1 MGDGTSAAA
10 VTVRP
15 FVDEDLPEVLEVLR
29 AALGE
34 TPLLRRTQ
42 ELFEWKHFDNPFGRS
57 IILLAESEG
66 RIAGVRAF
74 MRWELMTTDGNILR
88 CVRAVDTA
96 THPDFMRRGI
106 FRTLTNAAIEA
117 AVDDGVDMVFNTP
130 NDKSGAGYLKMGW
143 VAVGDIGVMVSP
155 SYRMIRKSATDDLP
169 VPAEFLRDPKP
180 AKELPRVDRRPVGL
194 RTPRTPEYLQWRFD
208 GHPTARYCRVDGG
221 GSVAVVRPNHRD
233 GRRELVV
240 SDVLGPQPRR
250 AIAAARRASRA
261 EYLAGWFSEGSPE
274 RSGALRALMLP
285 VPKVTA
291 LTLVARPLREL
302 PVDVSTLSAWDL
314 SLGDLELL

>member
-1 MGDGTSAAA
+1 MADDTI
-10 VTVRP
+10 TVRP
-15 FVDEDLPEVLEVLR
+15 FVDADLPEVLEVLR

-34 TPLLRRTQ
+34 TPVLRRTP
-42 ELFEWKHFDNPFGRS
+42 ELFAWKHFDNPFGRS
-57 IILLAESEG
+57 IILLAEAEG

-74 MRWELMTTDGNILR
+74 MRWELTTPAGETLR

-106 FRTLTNAAIEA
+106 FRTLTTAALEA
-117 AVDDGVDMVFNTP
+117 ATEDGVDMVFNTP

-143 VAVGDIGVMVSP
+143 VAVGDIGVMLSP
-155 SYRMIRKSATDDLP
+155 SHRMVRKSATEGLP
-169 VPAEFLRDPKP
+169 DPADFLERPEP
-180 AKELPRVDRRPVGL
+180 ARRLPSVDRRPGGL
-194 RTPRTPEYLQWRFD
+194 RTRRTPEYLEWRFA
-208 GHPTARYCRVDGG
+208 GHPTAPYCRIDADGTT
-221 GSVAVVRPNHRD
+221 AVVRPNHRD

-240 SDVLGPQPRR
+240 SDVLGPHARR

-261 EYLAGWFSEGSPE
+261 DYLAGWFSEGSPE
-274 RSGALRALMLP
+274 RAGAIRALMLP
-285 VPKVTA
+285 VPRLTA

-302 PVDVSTLSAWDL
+302 PVDVGSLSSWDL